1 MSKFQLRLRCEI
13 EELLYMIIDAVRE
26 FKSVIRDDEVSYREV
41 KRHFE
46 QLQDD
51 IVSGIDDVHCSIHD
65 LKKYIDDDPISESSF
80 TDDDEVMVDDSH
92 FTTEREPETETET
105 ES

>member
-1 MSKFQLRLRCEI
+1 
-13 EELLYMIIDAVRE
+13 MIIDAVRE
-26 FKSVIRDDEVSYREV
+26 FKSVIRDDDISYREL

-51 IVSGIDDVHCSIHD
+51 VVSGIDDVHCSIHD
-65 LKKYIDDDPISESSF
+65 LKKYIDDPVSESSF